1 MNQNPYYQNWSYGY
15 TLQPSTEQSRGAY
28 NVQYPGGHQHQQGGH
43 QHHQGAGG
51 HHHQAQG
58 VNNWAQIKGQQ
69 PQSAPK
75 AQVFVT
81 AAPVKTE
88 PAESSLMPPPATPV
102 TIKAEPSTGDTDP
115 PSMALLKLHEL
126 AVANKLVERYEKV
139 EDEKNATAGSQKQL
153 KVVLFLGNEIYQG
166 SGINIKAAKQQAA
179 AQALQNTKYQ
189 SKAEKIASIP
199 TMTPRKIGVTAT
211 SELYEWSTKKGVYVD
226 FKFLE
231 PYNFEFKHSM
241 RMWDKKE
248 MIGNYRVQLNVA
260 GYEFYGNAELPQQA
274 KHNAAVQALPIVRNL
289 PDPIG
294 TAAVVSQPGGAPAPG
309 AAGTESSGG
318 ANPTSA
324 TCGSGQGY
332 EKNVNMALNEI
343 AMRNGCVPEWTMVS
357 ESGPQHQKRFTWQLN
372 LGNFTTCG
380 TGHSKKIAKQT
391 AAEEMMNTLPD
402 EWKKGPVRS
411 NNRRGG
417 VNKFGT
423 QRKRPA
429 GAAQPQAP
437 PESKKKKEDDGKI
450 VITADNPVSCLY
462 EFCKKKKIP
471 DPDFDCISENL
482 LETWQRGSQ
491 TMKKIAY
498 TIQLKVDGKTYL
510 AESNTK
516 KAAKQACAAEA
527 WNSIRATLL

>member
-1 MNQNPYYQNWSYGY
+1 MGPPAS
-15 TLQPSTEQSRGAY
+15 LPPLPS
-28 NVQYPGGHQHQQGGH
+28 
-43 QHHQGAGG
+43 
-51 HHHQAQG
+51 
-58 VNNWAQIKGQQ
+58 
-69 PQSAPK
+69 
-75 AQVFVT
+75 
-81 AAPVKTE
+81 VKTE
-88 PAESSLMPPPATPV
+88 AQ
-102 TIKAEPSTGDTDP
+102 DP
-115 PSMALLKLHEL
+115 GMALLKLHEL

-139 EDEKNATAGSQKQL
+139 EEDKTATKTTQVGSANL

-166 SGINIKAAKQQAA
+166 TGTTIKAAKQQAA
-179 AQALQNTKYQ
+179 VQALQNTKYETKEEK
-189 SKAEKIASIP
+189 KANIP
-199 TMTPRKIGVTAT
+199 TLTTKKIGVTAT
-211 SELYEWSTKKGVYVD
+211 SELYEWSTKKGVFVD

-248 MIGNYRVQLNVA
+248 MLGNYRVQLNVA

-318 ANPTSA
+318 PNPTSA

-380 TGHSKKIAKQT
+380 TGDSKKIAKQT